1 MLVYTGYKLINV
13 RAIRELRSYGKGEVF
28 IYAATLTT
36 IVCADLLTG
45 VLTGVALS
53 AAKLLQRFSQLKTS
67 LDVDSDNNTAVLKL
81 VGAATFIR
89 LPLLAEAL
97 EKVPVGSKLKVEFT
111 QLTYIDHACLD
122 LLANWSKQHE
132 GSGGTLSVDWDSLHA
147 RFRDKQSEAGQ
158 SLQEA
163 AS

>member
-1 MLVYTGYKLINV
+1 M
-13 RAIRELRSYGKGEVF
+13 
-28 IYAATLTT
+28 
-36 IVCADLLTG
+36 
-45 VLTGVALS
+45 ALS

-97 EKVPVGSKLKVEFT
+97 EEVPDGSKLKVEFT

-122 LLANWSKQHE
+122 LLASWSKQHE

-163 AS
+163 SS